1 MIDLIGLTKRQAV
14 IAQLLWTAETW
25 EQTEAIVQAY
35 GKKEANTVRYLLAL
49 ACIDEEV
56 QDEHHCEQ
64 AREMLTNISKG

>member
-1 MIDLIGLTKRQAV
+1 MIELNGLTKRQAA

-35 GKKEANTVRYLLAL
+35 GKEANTIRYLLAL

-56 QDEHHCEQ
+56 EDEHHCEQ
-64 AREMLTNISKG
+64 AREMLANISNG

>member
-1 MIDLIGLTKRQAV
+1 MIVLNGLTKRQAV

-35 GKKEANTVRYLLAL
+35 GKEANTVRYLLAL

-56 QDEHHCEQ
+56 QDEHHCKQ
-64 AREMLTNISKG
+64 AREMITNVSKG